1 MTTTTL
7 PPATA
12 PPPVAPRAR
21 TTGGWRIATRLA
33 RREVRRRWG
42 RTLLVMV
49 LVLVPVFGMTV
60 ITTLVRTAHDSPAR
74 VFANEFGSANL
85 VAIGDAPPPTGGWPA
100 GTQVVHGKQVSDIGL
115 LAPDGVARL
124 ANVTDFDLNNPVTK
138 GAVLLREGRFP
149 TTAGE
154 ALVSPNI
161 ARAFGVGVGDTL
173 HLSKPAWNERVVGI
187 GELATNWNDGLLAV
201 RGNELD
207 SSQLSSLDQ
216 VQQITLVQIPG
227 HPSQAALQQY
237 GPTFFSA
244 ESTSNNITKT
254 VNWTLVAGAIALAI
268 SGVVI
273 SGAFAVGARRQLVTL
288 GQLSANGA
296 SEGLLKRMLS
306 LQGAWCGVL
315 GTGVGMAAGVV
326 TLSLM
331 HGQFNDWIHRDI
343 GPYVWSARDLVAI
356 AVIGVLAATLA
367 AYFPARTAARV
378 PVLSALS
385 GRRPLGSLPRSIVPI
400 GLAIFG
406 GGVVVLGLVAAA
418 SRSGGGNSLAAAA
431 VLGALLVLAGTCCVS
446 PVAVASLA
454 HVGRHLRGAGRVAVR
469 SIVRSRARSAAVVMA
484 LAAINGGAIAMG
496 TAFASRS
503 KPIGV
508 SAPFMPDNALVLVRH
523 TTDFF
528 GTDTTT
534 TFLPLEASTQQTIK
548 TILPN
553 ATWNERRAVVGTV
566 GTTANARGGPIGGPV
581 GPEGGPFAG
590 TGKRVAI
597 AGPGPDTIVV
607 ADPAVLSLMGL
618 SADDVATLDRVGAMV
633 FPQAD
638 SSTSGA
644 TTVTVGEGTTATT
657 IPAARPA
664 HRLRAT
670 AGVDALITPAKAQE
684 LHAPIVAAGEI
695 VTNPTAFNETQRASL
710 DALTPTIMF
719 GSNAPAT
726 PPTDITELIWAG
738 PQSTSISADTVE
750 QIILG
755 IVVAI
760 ALLILAM
767 SLALS
772 AAETRDERDV
782 LVSLGAPPR
791 TMRGVAA
798 WKAATLSFT
807 AAALAVPTGFIPV
820 AVAFHASVHAGSTAQ
835 LVFPWKTVFELLL
848 IAPLLAALVAYV
860 GSAIAQRIRPTQMST
875 FATD

>member
-1 MTTTTL
+1 
-7 PPATA
+7 
-12 PPPVAPRAR
+12 
-21 TTGGWRIATRLA
+21 
-33 RREVRRRWG
+33 
-42 RTLLVMV
+42 MV

-85 VAIGDAPPPTGGWPA
+85 VAVGSAPPPAGGWPA
-100 GTQVVHGKQVSDIGL
+100 GTQVVQGKQVADIGL
-115 LAPDGVARL
+115 VAANGVARL

-138 GAVLLREGRFP
+138 GAVLLRQGRYP
-149 TTAGE
+149 TAAGE
-154 ALVSPNI
+154 ALISPKI
-161 ARAFGVGVGDTL
+161 AQAFGVGVGDTL
-173 HLSKPAWNERVVGI
+173 KLAEPAWSEHIVGI
-187 GELATNWNDGLLAV
+187 GQLATNWNDGLLAV

-207 SSQLSSLDQ
+207 SSRFRSGLDQ
-216 VQQITLVQIPG
+216 VQNITLVQIPG
-227 HPSQAALQQY
+227 NPSQESLQQY
-237 GPTFFSA
+237 SPTYFSSDY
-244 ESTSNNITKT
+244 ESGNNITKT
-254 VNWTLVAGAIALAI
+254 VNWTLVAGMIALAI

-306 LQGAWCGVL
+306 LQGAFCGVF
-315 GTGVGMAAGVV
+315 GTGVGILAGVI

-331 HGQFNDWIHRDI
+331 HGQFDDWIHRDI
-343 GPYVWSARDLVAI
+343 GPYVWSGRDLVAI
-356 AVIGVLAATLA
+356 AVIGVVAATLA

-378 PVLSALS
+378 PVLSALN

-400 GLAIFG
+400 GIALFG
-406 GGVVVLGLVAAA
+406 GGVVILALVAAA
-418 SRSGGGNSLAAAA
+418 SRNGGGNSLAAAA

-454 HVGRHLRGAGRVAVR
+454 HLGRHLRGAGRVAVR

-484 LAAINGGAIAMG
+484 LAAINGGAIAIG

-508 SAPFMPDNALVLVRH
+508 TAALMPDNALILVRH
-523 TTDFF
+523 TTDFL
-528 GTDTTT
+528 GDGSQTAPTP
-534 TFLPLEASTQQTIK
+534 TFLPIDASVEHSIK

-553 ATWNERRAVVGTV
+553 ATWTDRRAVIGTV
-566 GTTANARGGPIGGPV
+566 AEKVAANAPGNGPDGGGLDGG
-581 GPEGGPFAG
+581 
-590 TGKRVAI
+590 GKRVFI
-597 AGPGPDTIVV
+597 ATGPEPDSIVV
-607 ADPAVLSLMGL
+607 ADPALLSIMGL
-618 SADDVATLDRVGAMV
+618 SSSDLATLNRVGAMV
-633 FPQAD
+633 FQQ
-638 SSTSGA
+638 SGSNDHSPA
-644 TTVTVGEGTTATT
+644 SIIVGEGTTAKT

-664 HRLRAT
+664 HNLRAN
-670 AGVDALITPAKAQE
+670 AGISALITPAKAQE
-684 LHAPIVAAGEI
+684 LNAPIVTAGQI
-695 VTNPTAFNETQRASL
+695 VTNPTAFNESQRASI
-710 DALTPTIMF
+710 DALQPSIIF
-719 GSNAPAT
+719 GGSTDPSAP
-726 PPTDITELIWAG
+726 PSDITDLVWSG
-738 PQSTSISADTVE
+738 PRSTAISADTVE
-750 QIILG
+750 QIILA
-755 IVVAI
+755 IVVVI

-820 AVAFHASVHAGSTAQ
+820 AVAFHASVRTGDSAHLAFPTA
-835 LVFPWKTVFELLL
+835 TVIELLL
-848 IAPLLAALVAYV
+848 IAPLIAAFVAYI
-860 GSAIAQRIRPTQMST
+860 GSGIAQRVRPTQMST